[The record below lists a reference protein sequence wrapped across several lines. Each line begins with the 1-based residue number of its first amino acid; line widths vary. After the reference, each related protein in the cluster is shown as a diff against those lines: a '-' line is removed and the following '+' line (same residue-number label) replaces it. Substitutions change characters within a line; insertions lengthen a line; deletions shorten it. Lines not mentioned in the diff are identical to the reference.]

1 MSMEQVLT
9 SERRLYLLYH
19 ELRPSGS
26 KYSYVIET
34 NEFEKHLNLF
44 SQRRTQNAGG
54 LWPEIT
60 FDDGHIS
67 NFEYALPI
75 LQSRGLSAQFF
86 ITVGWTGQKRGYMG
100 WNELRMLLDAGQS
113 IGAHGWT
120 HTLLTHCNEKEL
132 QTELVDARKTLED
145 KLGVPIETMSLPG
158 GRYNRRVLAA
168 CAEAGYTQIYS
179 SIPRSEPVSSGPF
192 MGRLNIRGDMKL
204 EWIAELLKPKSRTLA
219 SLGRQ
224 YKVKEAAKALLG
236 DRLYETAWALL
247 NRKEPDTDG
256 DGVTANEDSTHHQ

>member
-1 MSMEQVLT
+1 MSMDQVLP
-9 SERRLYLLYH
+9 SQRRLYLLYH
-19 ELRPSGS
+19 ELRPGGS
-26 KYSYVIET
+26 KYSYVVENET
-34 NEFEKHLNLF
+34 FERHVDLF
-44 SQRRTQNAGG
+44 TSIRAQGEGN

-67 NFEYALPI
+67 NYEYALPI

-100 WNELRMLLDAGQS
+100 WNELRMLVDAGQS

-120 HTLLTHCNEKEL
+120 HTLLTHCDEKEL
-132 QTELVDARKTLED
+132 QAELVDARKALED
-145 KLGVPIETMSLPG
+145 KLAVPIKTMSLPG

-168 CAEAGYTQIYS
+168 CAEAGYTQIYT
-179 SIPRSEPVSSGPF
+179 SIPRSEPVASESF
-192 MGRLNIRGDMKL
+192 MGRLNIRGDMEL
-204 EWIAELLKPKSRTLA
+204 EWIANLFNPNSRILA

-236 DRLYETAWALL
+236 DRLYETTWALL
-247 NRKEPDTDG
+247 NRRESDTDG
-256 DGVTANEDSTHHQ
+256 DGHIE